1 MLRDP
6 SLIPLSHQHH
16 NGLALCVLTE
26 RALAA
31 GAPDGGIEKLA
42 RRIVGRYDI
51 ELVNHFEMEE
61 QLLFPEF
68 QVHAGP
74 SPLVARLIEEHRRIS
89 AIVETLRND
98 PEPALIAEFCS
109 VLRSHIRREENE
121 LFEQVQDRV
130 PRAAL
135 DRIGE
140 EIERRAVR
148 VCL

>member
-1 MLRDP
+1 L
-6 SLIPLSHQHH
+6 
-16 NGLALCVLTE
+16 
-26 RALAA
+26 
-31 GAPDGGIEKLA
+31 
-42 RRIVGRYDI
+42 
-51 ELVNHFEMEE
+51 EE

-68 QVHAGP
+68 LVHAGP
-74 SPLVARLIEEHRRIS
+74 SPLVTGLIEEHRRIS
-89 AIVETLRND
+89 AIVETLRNA
-98 PEPALIAEFCS
+98 PGPALIAEFCS

-121 LFEQVQDRV
+121 FFQQVQDRV